1 MILKN
6 CVISFVLGEF
16 PSISRCPTCENTHH
30 HTQKEHLVE
39 GSRSTHPR
47 QAPHTGHPRNGELAP
62 RASQKR
68 APPPPPTNSSQAM
81 AIGIPI
87 HHDTSNRSKPP
98 QLYSLK
104 RAFKQNKEKI
114 TTTTIS
120 NINRLLNQEHF

>member
-1 MILKN
+1 MILKDWASN
-6 CVISFVLGEF
+6 FVLGEF

-30 HTQKEHLVE
+30 HTQKEYPLE

-47 QAPHTGHPRNGELAP
+47 KAPHTGHPRNGELAS

-68 APPPPPTNSSQAM
+68 TPPPPPTNSSQAM
-81 AIGIPI
+81 AIGIPT
-87 HHDTSNRSKPP
+87 HHDTSNRAKPP
-98 QLYSLK
+98 QLYSFK